1 MQFRITSLSAVA
13 GLALSLCALA
23 GCSSSHNDRVAVDD
37 NPPPVTNPPPVEPNP
52 TEPVVVENAGPLKA
66 ADIMR
71 ALSEKSFTYA
81 AGPRAGTISYY
92 GDGTFNYNEK
102 GKGEGSG
109 VWQASDGKLCQALNP
124 TSFLPKGTRS
134 ECQPFGAKGGG
145 YVAGSMRLTPT

>member
-1 MQFRITSLSAVA
+1 MPARFSPCLGAAVV
-13 GLALSLCALA
+13 LAVLTLA
-23 GCSSSHNDRVAVDD
+23 GCSSHNNERVSVDD
-37 NPPPVTNPPPVEPNP
+37 TPPPVEPNP
-52 TEPVVVENAGPLKA
+52 TPPVTVENSGPLKA

-71 ALSEKSFTYA
+71 ALSEKSFTYVA
-81 AGPRAGTISYY
+81 ATRSGTISYY

-134 ECQPFGAKGGG
+134 ECQPFSVQDGG
-145 YVAGSMRLTPT
+145 YTAGSMRLTPT